1 MHVLFVTHCTVLA
14 GANRSMLQLIEE
26 LHSDYNVDPYVL
38 YPKDSGS
45 ELFRKTLDSKCIPG
59 KDADIRFY
67 KQSVITASKRLE
79 HLKSLNNQNELFNFL
94 ISGNFD
100 LVYSNSSV
108 IDIGVDISNRL
119 GIPHV
124 YHIREFGELHYSL
137 KCLFGNLYER
147 LLYCTSSACISVSKA
162 IEQYYSTKIPHKK
175 SHLIYNGICFKEGT
189 VLSKH
194 NADVFQ
200 FVCAGIICNS
210 KNQMEI
216 LYAANELI
224 NNRKETRFHVSFVGR
239 GDAEYVEKMVKYIKD
254 KNIGAHVSFLGEKDG
269 ISGVLK
275 DMDAGIVPS
284 NNEAFGRVTVEYM
297 LQNLAVI
304 ANDSGAN
311 SEIVVDEKTGLI
323 YESGDVIGLSNRMQI
338 LINDRDKL
346 ISLSSEGNKRA
357 KSMFLSMYNTKSVYE
372 LFKSLK
378 KSVVYSEGC
387 YLLLKSYR
395 FYWYIRSLCTLKIK
409 SFRK

>member
-1 MHVLFVTHCTVLA
+1 M
-14 GANRSMLQLIEE
+14 
-26 LHSDYNVDPYVL
+26 D
-38 YPKDSGS
+38 
-45 ELFRKTLDSKCIPG
+45 
-59 KDADIRFY
+59 
-67 KQSVITASKRLE
+67 
-79 HLKSLNNQNELFNFL
+79 
-94 ISGNFD
+94 
-100 LVYSNSSV
+100 
-108 IDIGVDISNRL
+108 
-119 GIPHV
+119 
-124 YHIREFGELHYSL
+124 YSL

-311 SEIVVDEKTGLI
+311 SEI
-323 YESGDVIGLSNRMQI
+323 